1 MLPILRSKSFLP
13 GFADEFFGRDF
24 LNNFLENDQ
33 LISVPAVNVVE
44 NKNEFL
50 IEVAAPGLEKN
61 DFIIDLHNNLLTISS
76 EKENKREEKE
86 EKFMR
91 REFCYSSFKRSFS
104 LPETAD
110 VDKIS
115 AVHKNGILHISIPKK
130 EEAKEKPARQIK
142 IS

>member
-13 GFADEFFGRDF
+13 GFADEFFGKDF
-24 LNNFLENDQ
+24 LDNFLMPEKSGN
-33 LISVPAVNVVE
+33 IPAVNVVE
-44 NKNEFL
+44 NKNEFN
-50 IEVAAPGLEKN
+50 IDVAAPGLEKD
-61 DFIIDLHNNLLTISS
+61 DFIIDLHNNLLSISC
-76 EKENKREEKE
+76 EKEDKHEEKE

-91 REFCYSSFKRSFS
+91 REFCYSSFRRSFS

-115 AVHKNGILHISIPKK
+115 AVHKNGILHITIPKK